1 MKGTAVFVSVMA
13 FFLFGCSVIR
23 TTKEEITKTGL
34 FDDDPVK
41 LMDAYEKTQEGQTF
55 EEVMILGFNFN
66 APNIL
71 HRQGSDAV
79 KTILGENMFQSSMV
93 SIMNDPERLRTV
105 LKELGPYHLYV
116 IPYRNITTVTD
127 RFYLNRQDSNKEGK
141 DYKIYFVFKDNKMVY
156 RANDTTNVKQHTSES
171 AFLKGL
177 IDLVAQI
184 AGAKSSVEKVE
195 KKIDKD
201 D

>member
-1 MKGTAVFVSVMA
+1 MQTRIPLFLLAVFSIC
-13 FFLFGCSVIR
+13 GCSVIE
-23 TTKEEITKTGL
+23 TTKEEMTKTGL
-34 FDDDPVK
+34 FNDDPVQ
-41 LMDAYEKTQEGQTF
+41 LMAAYDQTTEGQAL
-55 EEVMILGFNFN
+55 EEVRQLGFDLEN

-127 RFYLNRQDSNKEGK
+127 RFYLNRQDSDKEGE
-141 DYKIYFVFKDNKMVY
+141 DYKIYFVFKDGKMVY
-156 RANDTTNVKQHTSES
+156 RANDMTKVKQHVSES
-171 AFLKGL
+171 AFLKGFL
-177 IDLVAQI
+177 DILAQI
-184 AGAKSSVEKVE
+184 AGVKSSVEIIDSKVE
-195 KKIDKD
+195 KK
-201 D
+201 